1 MDPGSSLQVS
11 QKDRPPE
18 GLLGESL
25 HDQAAPLR
33 LRIYQ
38 ERLPG
43 LSAVDVQEGGLGLVS
58 TREYPAGA
66 SLFPP
71 LGTHKIATPTLEA
84 WWEILSRETP
94 RPWALG
100 GSVLDR
106 TP

>member
-1 MDPGSSLQVS
+1 MDTGSGLQVS

-33 LRIYQ
+33 LRLCQ
-38 ERLPG
+38 ER

-71 LGTHKIATPTLEA
+71 LGTHKIAPPTLEA